1 MCVLKKCEKKK
12 QKNKIVKVGD
22 VKLHKKKLHLYK
34 CRPMAVCSF
43 EFSHVSIC
51 ATISFCSS
59 CVFACMC
66 LIVHCRGC

>member
-12 QKNKIVKVGD
+12 TKKQNCESWRCKIAQ
-22 VKLHKKKLHLYK
+22 KKLHLYK